1 MNANYINT
9 LNINAINNV
18 FISVVWWEDCS
29 SFTSLWEER
38 RLVGAWKYAAMCDSQ
53 NGFAEKVR
61 WGKNLNFWVGLSRGI
76 FGCQFHFSYQ
86 VSFTIFIVNLLCRCF
101 FPLPTN
107 VKLTI
112 QIMNW
117 LQIRVVRL

>member
-29 SFTSLWEER
+29 SFTSLWKS
-38 RLVGAWKYAAMCDSQ
+38 VGSWGAWKYAAMCDSQ

-61 WGKNLNFWVGLSRGI
+61 WGKNLNFWVGLSRGYLAVNFI
-76 FGCQFHFSYQ
+76 FHTKFHLPF
-86 VSFTIFIVNLLCRCF
+86 FIVNLLCRCF
-101 FPLPTN
+101 F
-107 VKLTI
+107 
-112 QIMNW
+112 
-117 LQIRVVRL
+117 R